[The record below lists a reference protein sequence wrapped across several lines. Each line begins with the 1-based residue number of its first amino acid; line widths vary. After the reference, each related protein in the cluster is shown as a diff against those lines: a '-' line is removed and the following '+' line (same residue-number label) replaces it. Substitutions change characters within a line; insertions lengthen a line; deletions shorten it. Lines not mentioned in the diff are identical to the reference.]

1 MRIAIENI
9 FAKFVVA
16 SRESSFV
23 HYIIFSMHV
32 VNYISKLYKV
42 AFNIIVQNTLENE
55 ACEGLSQVCFA
66 LRDETD
72 HFLLDCGVQVC
83 VARYHRRLQLLLRAV
98 FAVSGQAVQTRVLAQ
113 QAMLRTLHQAAR
125 EVQTAKT
132 EARQLVLARWM
143 EQLHH
148 HLTANPTLVPLSASK
163 VIHTVICFYRPGQPA
178 CERHFNSTCARLRP
192 GWR

>member
-1 MRIAIENI
+1 M
-9 FAKFVVA
+9 
-16 SRESSFV
+16 
-23 HYIIFSMHV
+23 
-32 VNYISKLYKV
+32 
-42 AFNIIVQNTLENE
+42 
-55 ACEGLSQVCFA
+55 QVS
-66 LRDETD
+66 
-72 HFLLDCGVQVC
+72 

-148 HLTANPTLVPLSASK
+148 HLTANPTLVPLSASQ
-163 VIHTVICFYRPGQPA
+163 VIHTVTCFD
-178 CERHFNSTCARLRP
+178 TARE
-192 GWR
+192 